1 MKKLTLKM
9 QDAQGKS
16 QISQLDTK
24 KKKTKDIIVFISTSI
39 GDNFLSYE
47 PVTPA

>member
-16 QISQLDTK
+16 QISQVDT